1 VHECFGEHKKAIEGI
16 LILGY
21 EAEELFFRDYL
32 SWPRNEIG
40 GDEIEA
46 LKEAFL
52 DVRYELVPTVRFVNK
67 ILENSDDDINETS
80 SLFVEFHTRWMAF

>member
-1 VHECFGEHKKAIEGI
+1 M
-16 LILGY
+16 LGY
-21 EAEELFFRDYL
+21 KAEELFFRDYL

-52 DVRYELVPTVRFVNK
+52 DVRYELVPTVRFVYK
-67 ILENSDDDINETS
+67 SIENNDDDVNETS
-80 SLFVEFHTRWMAF
+80 SLFIEFHTRWMAF